1 MGHDKEHKNPHEPE
15 VPDTRFV
22 ITTKSCSQPIEL
34 HGFVNGPTR
43 KDRQEPGDRNGEIRD
58 ALKCVVFCVEARMQP
73 SAAYESGNG
82 ENCVIANHRQCIA
95 QVGPSGQQR
104 SPATSNGRPYN
115 EDEAVQHEE
124 IRTEPMKAESRGEQA
139 GTEAH
144 VVVDPVWWI
153 AVLMQP
159 WYMRAYPNTNVRKR
173 IEIPGQ
179 WIRFVLID
187 RRCLINGHA
196 TQKEAQKDWHV
207 QPVAAPHQQMV
218 PANYKHAG
226 LGLRHA

>member
-1 MGHDKEHKNPHEPE
+1 MNAE
-15 VPDTRFV
+15 
-22 ITTKSCSQPIEL
+22 SCSE
-34 HGFVNGPTR
+34 H
-43 KDRQEPGDRNGEIRD
+43 
-58 ALKCVVFCVEARMQP
+58 AR
-73 SAAYESGNG
+73 
-82 ENCVIANHRQCIA
+82 
-95 QVGPSGQQR
+95 
-104 SPATSNGRPYN
+104 
-115 EDEAVQHEE
+115 
-124 IRTEPMKAESRGEQA
+124 
-139 GTEAH
+139 TEAH

-207 QPVAAPHQQMV
+207 QPVAVPHQQV
-218 PANYKHAG
+218 VSASYTHAG
-226 LGLRHA
+226 SILRHACRDHLRDMSGM